1 MSVIICTAVFLTC
14 LITASISDI
23 RTKEV
28 SDIVWWIALAD
39 IIVYELLSQES
50 LKAWPLFES
59 LLIIFIQQK
68 IMSRYYGRADSHAF
82 SCCALFWAVS
92 GKCLEMH
99 VLHMTVSLVLLTAVQ
114 FARHNIGPAWK
125 LKIPIAFI
133 PYISAS
139 FTLVQ
144 TASNIVK

>member
-39 IIVYELLSQES
+39 IIVYELLSQAS
-50 LKAWPLFES
+50 LKAQPLFES
-59 LLIIFIQQK
+59 LLIIFIQEK
-68 IMSRYYGRADSHAF
+68 IMSRFYGRADSHAF

-114 FARHNIGPAWK
+114 LARHNIGPAWK

-133 PYISAS
+133 PYISTS
-139 FTLVQ
+139 FALIQ

>member
-1 MSVIICTAVFLTC
+1 MIICTGVFLAC
-14 LITASISDI
+14 LIYASISDI

-39 IIVYELLSQES
+39 IIVYEMLSSAS
-50 LKAWPLFES
+50 LKALPLFES

-99 VLHMTVSLVLLTAVQ
+99 ILHMTLSLVLLTAVQ

-125 LKIPIAFI
+125 LKNPIAFI

-139 FTLVQ
+139 FALVL
-144 TASNIVK
+144 TASYIVK

>member
-39 IIVYELLSQES
+39 IIVYELLSLES

-59 LLIIFIQQK
+59 LLIIFIQEK
-68 IMSRYYGRADSHAF
+68 SMSRFYGRADSHAF
-82 SCCALFWAVS
+82 SCCALFWALS
-92 GKCLEMH
+92 GKCLEIH
-99 VLHMTVSLVLLTAVQ
+99 IIHMTMSLVLLTAVQ
-114 FARHNIGPAWK
+114 LARHNIGPAWK

-133 PYISAS
+133 PYISTS
-139 FTLVQ
+139 FALIQ